1 MEDKEYPKYEVESAL
16 QYHYDGVQ
24 TIYKDVLAN
33 TDNSVDRLKELV
45 EETYLCPSKTSYI
58 QVVKDF
64 KIKVVR

>member
-1 MEDKEYPKYEVESAL
+1 MESAL

-58 QVVKDF
+58 QVTKKFESLLDLLEF
-64 KIKVVR
+64 TT